1 MEQGD
6 WEHSQNIDPTG
17 VELPLMEQNI
27 IPGSQV
33 ARGIKPMKREIKKTT
48 VCKTNKV

>member
-17 VELPLMEQNI
+17 VELPLIRCQL
-27 IPGSQV
+27 P
-33 ARGIKPMKREIKKTT
+33 GIKTHEERTKEDNN
-48 VCKTNKV
+48 VQTNKI

>member
-17 VELPLMEQNI
+17 VELPLIRCQL
-27 IPGSQV
+27 P
-33 ARGIKPMKREIKKTT
+33 GIKHMKRETKKTT